1 MVSDLVRDFGLLT
14 LGSRMRRI
22 GERLQA
28 DTQRIIEESGLAVQ
42 ASQYPLLA
50 AIDREGPMTIG
61 ELALAVGISQPG
73 ITRTVAQL
81 AQQGILQAETSP
93 DDQRRRLIAL
103 TQEGSR
109 LVEFSKRNVWPRIRA
124 AVADLCADMGPSLL
138 WQLTALEDG
147 LAEKPLNRRVPKKEF
162 AK

>member
-1 MVSDLVRDFGLLT
+1 MVGDSVRDFGLLT

-28 DTQRIIEESGLAVQ
+28 DTQLIIEESGLAVQ
-42 ASQYPLLA
+42 ASQYPFLA
-50 AIDREGPMTIG
+50 ALDREGPMTVG

-73 ITRTVAQL
+73 VTRTVAQL
-81 AQQGILQAETSP
+81 AQQGLLQVDQSP
-93 DDQRRRLIAL
+93 DDQRRKVVAL
-103 TQEGSR
+103 TADGAR

-138 WQLTALEDG
+138 WQLSALEDG
-147 LAEKPLNRRVPKKEF
+147 LAEKPLHRRVPRKE
-162 AK
+162 AVR

>member
-28 DTQRIIEESGLAVQ
+28 DTQRIIEESGLDVQ

-50 AIDREGPMTIG
+50 AIDREGPMTVG

-81 AQQGILQAETSP
+81 AQQGILRTETSP
-93 DDQRRRLIAL
+93 EDQRRKVIAL
-103 TQEGSR
+103 TDEGAR

-147 LAEKPLNRRVPKKEF
+147 LAEKPLNRRVPRREF

>member
-28 DTQRIIEESGLAVQ
+28 DTQRIIEEGGLAVQ
-42 ASQYPLLA
+42 ASQYPFLA
-50 AIDREGPMTIG
+50 ALDREGPMTVG

-73 ITRTVAQL
+73 VTRTIAQL
-81 AQQGILQAETSP
+81 VQLGWLQVEQSP
-93 DDQRRRLIAL
+93 ADQRRKVIAL
-103 TQEGSR
+103 TDEGAR

-147 LAEKPLNRRVPKKEF
+147 LAEKPLNLRVPRKETVR
-162 AK
+162 